1 VPQTFLKKFL
11 NHRFKGMSEELD
23 KQLNELV
30 DAVDRAVIEGDR
42 MNELNSSNGGVVGVP
57 ARSSSSQQPVDV
69 KNLSDAQVQT
79 FHSLFKRLFNYLLLK
94 VIQYLYEQD
103 VARQTHKINR
113 FLGKLGGPTEHKF
126 WNTQVRDLKPFEYFF
141 LYMCTNSLF

>member
-11 NHRFKGMSEELD
+11 NHGFKGMSEELD

-69 KNLSDAQVQT
+69 KNLSDAQVRT
-79 FHSLFKRLFNYLLLK
+79 VHSFFQKL
-94 VIQYLYEQD
+94 
-103 VARQTHKINR
+103 INN
-113 FLGKLGGPTEHKF
+113 LVL
-126 WNTQVRDLKPFEYFF
+126 
-141 LYMCTNSLF
+141 